1 MEQIISDKLVSDKS
15 FIKVIKNFFTEFNF
29 SEILKEC
36 KFHKTDGFSC
46 FTVIKNIFLL
56 VFTGKNWFRI
66 FTDSRARPNF
76 GKDVVYRFLN
86 SAKWHWEELLIQLSS
101 KIIAWITTLTSDA
114 RHKVLIADDT
124 FYDRKRSKAV
134 ELLSWVYDHV
144 DGKSKKGFTKL
155 TLGWSDGYT
164 FLPLQFRLVS
174 SKNYK
179 NIKSKS
185 EYVKEKY
192 AGHTRRIQAKN
203 KKTEILFD
211 MVQSVVDK
219 SIQYSHL
226 LFDSWFAFPKIITRF
241 KKMGVHVVTMLKKSP
256 KIFYTY
262 RTKKYCLSKIY
273 SLAKSRMDKK
283 TNRFSV
289 IVWLNNFEDGVKTKA
304 KILFIKEKKNWLA
317 LLSTDINLDDEDII
331 KIYGMRWDIE
341 VFFKM
346 CKSHLKLAKEFQG
359 RSFDMLVAHTSI
371 VYLRYIMLAV
381 MVRKNDDERTF
392 GDLFFHFSDEVRN
405 ISFFEALQLILSSL
419 KDFLK
424 DKFLLTESEVQ
435 KLLSDFIDSLPP
447 ILGRYLPGIMCE
459 S

>member
-1 MEQIISDKLVSDKS
+1 MNQSIVDNQVSGKS
-15 FIKVIKNFFTEFNF
+15 FLKVIQNFFSEFNF
-29 SEILKEC
+29 SEMLKEF
-36 KFHKTDGFSC
+36 KFHKTDGIACS
-46 FTVIKNIFLL
+46 TIIKSIFLL

-66 FTDSRARPNF
+66 FMDSRAKPAF

-86 SAKWHWEELLIQLSS
+86 SAKWRWEELLLSLS
-101 KIIAWITTLTSDA
+101 NKIISWISTLTSDS

-124 FYDRKRSKAV
+124 FYDRTRSKAV
-134 ELLSWVYDHV
+134 ELLSWIFDHV

-155 TLGWSDGYT
+155 TLGWSDGHT

-174 SKNYK
+174 SKNRK

-185 EYVKEKY
+185 EYVKKKY
-192 AGHTRRIQAKN
+192 PGYNRRIDAKK
-203 KKTEILFD
+203 KKTELLFD
-211 MVQSVVDK
+211 MVQAVIDK

-241 KKMGVHVVTMLKKSP
+241 KAMRVHVITMVKKSP
-256 KIFYTY
+256 KIFYIF
-262 RTKKYCLSKIY
+262 RDKVCCLTKIY
-273 SLAKSRMDKK
+273 SLAKRRMDKK

-289 IVWLNNFEDGVKTKA
+289 IVWLNNYDDGIKTKA
-304 KILFIKEKKNWLA
+304 RILFIREKKHWLA
-317 LLSTDINLDDEDII
+317 LLSTDLDISEEEII
-331 KIYGMRWDIE
+331 KIYSMRWNIE
-341 VFFKM
+341 IFFKM

-371 VYLRYIMLAV
+371 VYIRYIMLAV

-392 GDLFFHFSDEVRN
+392 GDLFFYFSDEVRN
-405 ISFFEALQLILSSL
+405 ISFFDALQLILSLL

-424 DKFLLTESEVQ
+424 DKFLISEEEVQ
-435 KLLSDFIDSLPP
+435 KLLSEFINSLPP
-447 ILGRYLPGIMCE
+447 VLGNYLPGIMCE

>member
-1 MEQIISDKLVSDKS
+1 MNQSITGKQVSGKS
-15 FIKVIKNFFTEFNF
+15 FHKVIHSFFSEFNF
-29 SEILKEC
+29 IQMLKEC

-66 FTDSRARPNF
+66 YTDSRSKPAF
-76 GKDVVYRFLN
+76 GKDVIYRFLN
-86 SAKWHWEELLIQLSS
+86 SVKWKWEELLLLLSS
-101 KIIAWITTLTSDA
+101 NIISWITTLTDDT

-124 FYDRKRSKAV
+124 FYDRTRSKAV

-155 TLGWSDGYT
+155 TLGWSDGHT
-164 FLPLQFRLVS
+164 FLPIQFRLVS
-174 SKNYK
+174 SKNHR
-179 NIKSKS
+179 NIKTKS

-192 AGHTRRIQAKN
+192 PGYIRRIQAKK
-203 KKTEILFD
+203 KKTELLFD
-211 MVQSVVDK
+211 MVQAVVDK

-241 KKMGVHVVTMLKKSP
+241 KMMGVNVITMLKKTP
-256 KIFYTY
+256 KILYTF
-262 RTKKYCLSKIY
+262 RDKEYCLTKIY
-273 SLAKSRMDKK
+273 SLTKSRTDRK

-289 IVWLNNFEDGVKTKA
+289 IVWINNFNDCVKTKA
-304 KILFIKEKKNWLA
+304 KIVFIREKKQWLA
-317 LLSTDINLDDEDII
+317 LLSTDLTLSEEEII
-331 KIYGMRWDIE
+331 KIYGMRWNIE
-341 VFFKM
+341 IFFKM

-371 VYLRYIMLAV
+371 VYIRYIMLAV

-392 GDLFFHFSDEVRN
+392 GDLFFYFSDEVKN
-405 ISFFEALQLILSSL
+405 ITFIEALQLLLSLL

-424 DKFLLTESEVQ
+424 DKLLLSEEEVH
-435 KLLSDFIDSLPP
+435 KLLSDFINSLPP
-447 ILGRYLPGIMCE
+447 VLGCYLPGIMCE